1 MKKNNRQFTAPI
13 SKAMEAYAG
22 DGALAFHTPGHK
34 QGLGAHPLL
43 RRLIT
48 EAGLRQEVSLMEEL
62 DDLHEPAGCIKE
74 AQELAAEL
82 WGAKESLFVING
94 TTGAIQ
100 AMLVGTLSPGDKV
113 LVPRNAHRSIMGGII
128 LAGAVPIY
136 IQPEIDTRLGIAMGL
151 SVATVKQAIKEHPE
165 AKALVAVYPTY
176 YGFCCDLQR
185 IGELV
190 HEANML
196 LLVDEAHGA
205 HLRFGKEL
213 PKQSIDLGADV
224 AAQSTHK
231 LLGSMTQTSMLHIGS
246 NRVEAERIRQAASLL
261 QSTSPNQLLLA
272 SLDIARLQ
280 MAQEGTQRVNRAVEL
295 AQWLRKKINEIPGLY
310 CPGKEIWAGQ
320 EAGQLMAGGE
330 DLPADKRGAIA
341 LDWAK
346 VTVNLAGLD
355 ISGQEAELLLRHQWK
370 VQCEL
375 SDPEN
380 LLFIISMADTQREAD
395 RLLQVLQ
402 ELAVKH
408 LATKTANK
416 ADFAIAEEQGC
427 KKADNL
433 CHMAEMPVAVQRM
446 NPREAFFAPIRTV
459 ALEKAIGCICGETIA
474 FYPPGIPVLCP
485 GEEITEALVEYIRF
499 YQTKGM
505 RLSGAVD
512 SELKTIRVCQEAGL
526 QD

>member
-1 MKKNNRQFTAPI
+1 MMKQLNKQFTAPI

-43 RRLIT
+43 KHLIT

-82 WGAKESLFVING
+82 WGARESLFVING

-100 AMLVGTLSPGDKV
+100 AMIAGCLSPGDKV

-136 IQPEIDTRLGIAMGL
+136 IQPEIDTKLGIAMGL
-151 SVATVKQAIKEHPE
+151 SVAAVKQAIKAHPE
-165 AKALVAVYPTY
+165 AKALIAVYPTY
-176 YGFCCDLQR
+176 YGFCCDLGQ
-185 IGELV
+185 IADLV
-190 HEANML
+190 HRAGML

-205 HLRFGKEL
+205 HLRFGKDL
-213 PKQSIDLGADV
+213 PKQAIELGADV
-224 AAQSTHK
+224 VAQSTHK
-231 LLGSMTQTSMLHIGS
+231 LLGSMTQTSMLHMGS
-246 NRVEAERIRQAASLL
+246 DRVTAERIRQTASLL

-280 MAQEGTQRVNRAVEL
+280 MAQEGAQRVDRAVAL
-295 AQWLRKKINEIPGLY
+295 AQWLRQRINEIPGLY
-310 CPGKEIWAGQ
+310 CPGKEVWEDSQLLAGGQ
-320 EAGQLMAGGE
+320 EISNDSM
-330 DLPADKRGAIA
+330 GAVA
-341 LDWAK
+341 LDWTK
-346 VTVNLAGLD
+346 ITVNLAGLS

-375 SDPEN
+375 SDPRN

-402 ELAVKH
+402 ELAGKYQKPVEIKS
-408 LATKTANK
+408 LQQRETGSAKESVSQVEAKPAN
-416 ADFAIAEEQGC
+416 
-427 KKADNL
+427 
-433 CHMAEMPVAVQRM
+433 MAKMPVAIQRI
-446 NPREAFFAPIRTV
+446 NPRQAFFASVRTV
-459 ALEKAIGCICGETIA
+459 ALEEAVGCIGAETIA

-485 GEEITEALVEYIRF
+485 GEEITKELVTYIRY
-499 YQTKGM
+499 YQGQGM
-505 RLSGAVD
+505 RISGAVD
-512 SELKTIRVCQEAGL
+512 SALQRIRICQEE
-526 QD
+526 